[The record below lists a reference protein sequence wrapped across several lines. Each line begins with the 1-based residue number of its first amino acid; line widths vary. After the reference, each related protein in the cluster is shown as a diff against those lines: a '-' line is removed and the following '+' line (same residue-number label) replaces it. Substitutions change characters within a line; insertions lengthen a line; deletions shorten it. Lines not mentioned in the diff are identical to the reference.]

1 MFSLG
6 ALYYILWLISL
17 LYSSYANGWALNNRL
32 SGSRLLLYALLLIIG
47 IAEFGW
53 PVHR

>member
-6 ALYYILWLISL
+6 ALYYLLWLISFIFG
-17 LYSSYANGWALNNRL
+17 SYANGWAFNNRL
-32 SGSRLLLYALLLIIG
+32 FGSRVILYALLLIIG

-53 PVHR
+53 PIHR